1 MGADTDREC
10 GEIMR
15 HRFIKTC
22 AVVGALAGLAGAVQW
37 MPAPA
42 GAPRIDPPRHANALS
57 RRLIPQRLARQ
68 LAGPADLRTVAFY
81 SRALASVTHI
91 HVLLPDDYASTTR
104 RYPVLYLLAG
114 HLGSYLQWGV
124 NSDVVHFA
132 RRLPLIVVMP
142 DGEESWYANPIGANK
157 PRWEDYHIGELI
169 PYIDSHYRTVGDRGG
184 RAIAGPSMGGLG
196 AFVYAARHP
205 DLFVA
210 AASFSGFLNL
220 IDLQAPYWQ
229 GQYPSTSSVFGDP
242 RTYGWSWQGHDPV
255 ELASNLRGLRL
266 YLASGNGHPDPH
278 ERRIRPADSRESYCH
293 ASLNDMGAALVR
305 NGIPATVDYYGLGI
319 HTWPHFTRDLH
330 HAMPLFLDA
339 FAHPPAQPTPW
350 SYHTTDDRF
359 SVWGYQGIR
368 TGGGPGWTYL
378 DNVSA
383 AGFSAAGTGLLALQ
397 TASLYH
403 PGTSYAI
410 DVDGV
415 RQPHAAQADPAGRL
429 ILLITLTGPGAPH
442 NLTIAPSR

>member
-1 MGADTDREC
+1 
-10 GEIMR
+10 MR
-15 HRFIKTC
+15 HRLLKTF
-22 AVVGALAGLAGAVQW
+22 AVVGALAGLAVAVQW
-37 MPAPA
+37 MPATA
-42 GAPRIDPPRHANALS
+42 GMPQSTLPRHIKAIPSGHANQLPA
-57 RRLIPQRLARQ
+57 RRLGR
-68 LAGPADLRTVAFY
+68 PADLRTASFY
-81 SRALASVTHI
+81 SRALVSVTHV

-114 HLGSYLQWGV
+114 HLGNYLQWAT
-124 NSDVVHFA
+124 NSDIVRFA

-142 DGEESWYANPIGANK
+142 DGEEGWYANPVGANK

-169 PYIDSHYRTVGDRGG
+169 PYIDSHYRTIGSRDG

-196 AFVYAARHP
+196 AFTYAARHP

-242 RTYGWSWQGHDPV
+242 RTYAWSWQGHDPV
-255 ELASNLRGLRL
+255 ELASNLRGLRI
-266 YLASGNGHPDPH
+266 YLASGNGQPRPD
-278 ERRIRPADSRESYCH
+278 ERRIRLADSRESYCH
-293 ASLNDMGAALVR
+293 ASLNDMAAALSR

-330 HAMPLFLDA
+330 HVMPLFLDA

-350 SYHTTDDRF
+350 SYHTTDDGF
-359 SVWGYQGIR
+359 SVWGYQGVR
-368 TGGGPGWTYL
+368 TGGRPGWTYL
-378 DNVSA
+378 DNVSV
-383 AGFSAAGTGLLALQ
+383 AGFSAAGTGLLTLQ

-403 PGTSYAI
+403 PGASYAI
-410 DVDGV
+410 DVDGA
-415 RQPHAAQADPAGRL
+415 RQPRTAQADAAGRL
-429 ILLITLTGPGAPH
+429 SLTLTLTGLGTPH